1 MIRLKVKNP
10 SPTDTYKLVIRWSKK
25 LDSTAPAGTTPLEPR
40 NTTNQN
46 FTSEQTWLTGTGL
59 SSSVHPVL
67 RASVISYPSSGAT
80 SRAAITQN
88 VLFLNPVKAA
98 VAGSGAS
105 TITKP
110 AVGAVQPSGEGLVQ
124 QASCYSQ
131 DPNLS
136 TESFGGYSCQEEITL
151 SSYNFATDAVF
162 LRLRS
167 IYGSD
172 TKAQVFLQ
180 NGSTPLPFENVAATI
195 DVTGKSGDVFRRVR
209 QTVPIS
215 NGISTDTLPE
225 AAVVGGDGICKLYRV
240 GTTAAQFGDIGSC
253 F

>member
-1 MIRLKVKNP
+1 
-10 SPTDTYKLVIRWSKK
+10 
-25 LDSTAPAGTTPLEPR
+25 
-40 NTTNQN
+40 
-46 FTSEQTWLTGTGL
+46 
-59 SSSVHPVL
+59 
-67 RASVISYPSSGAT
+67 
-80 SRAAITQN
+80 
-88 VLFLNPVKAA
+88 
-98 VAGSGAS
+98 
-105 TITKP
+105 
-110 AVGAVQPSGEGLVQ
+110 
-124 QASCYSQ
+124 
-131 DPNLS
+131 
-136 TESFGGYSCQEEITL
+136 
-151 SSYNFATDAVF
+151 VF